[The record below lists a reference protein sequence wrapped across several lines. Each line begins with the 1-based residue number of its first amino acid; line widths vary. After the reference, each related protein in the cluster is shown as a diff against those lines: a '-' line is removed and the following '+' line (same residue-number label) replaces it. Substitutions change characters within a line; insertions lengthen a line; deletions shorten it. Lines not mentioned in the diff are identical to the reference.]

1 MQHRLIAAPLGSLVC
16 TATTNAFSYS
26 SAQNAPPVAKVG
38 LHGSTV
44 GLLLIYLL
52 GRISDAAL
60 YNLTVA
66 TQAPLARFGVIAD
79 IQYANL
85 ADGQNY
91 AKTQTRRYRGALE
104 MVDKAVAYWAA
115 QKVGFVAQLGDVIDG
130 QCATKTHTSA
140 TDLASVLAKL
150 NRLPVDYLN
159 LIGNHE
165 LYNFDR
171 PTLARE
177 LHTKRNGG
185 HPPGVEREF
194 YHTRPCKGWRVLVL
208 DAYQVILA

>member
-1 MQHRLIAAPLGSLVC
+1 M
-16 TATTNAFSYS
+16 
-26 SAQNAPPVAKVG
+26 VA
-38 LHGSTV
+38 
-44 GLLLIYLL
+44 
-52 GRISDAAL
+52 
-60 YNLTVA
+60 
-66 TQAPLARFGVIAD
+66 QAPLVRFGVVAD

-150 NRLPVDYLN
+150 SRLPVDYLN

-177 LHTKRNGG
+177 LNTRRGGG
-185 HPPGVEREF
+185 HPAGVEREF

-208 DAYQVILA
+208 DAYQVNASLSLSLFGNLFYRGLPLSTSAPALFCCYPILISCLPPHTGRCDTQHWRRKSVARADDFGGPQP